1 MIIKN
6 AVKTVVNAPVK
17 TVVTGNIKR
26 INIHS
31 VEIKNG
37 ERAGQVSEVLDL
49 TLKTNEGL
57 AFISVWKNTHEAD
70 FTALHEAAA
79 IGDDLVIKGVA
90 KWDKLGIKMS
100 NPELEEL
107 IKVGPEAEAEVESKF
122 EARIEEPDYELP
134 WNE

>member
-6 AVKTVVNAPVK
+6 AVKTVVNTPVK
-17 TVVTGNIKR
+17 TTVVGNIKK
-26 INIHS
+26 INIHD

-37 ERAGQVSEVLDL
+37 DRAGSKSEVLDL

-57 AFISVWKNTHEAD
+57 AFISIWKNTHEQD

-90 KWDKLGIKMS
+90 KWDRLGIKMS

-107 IKVGPEAEAEVESKF
+107 IKVGPEAEAKVEQRYGSD
-122 EARIEEPDYELP
+122 EEPNYEFP

>member
-6 AVKTVVNAPVK
+6 ANKSSVVAPVK
-17 TVVTGNIKR
+17 TTVAGNIKR
-26 INIHS
+26 INIHN

-37 ERAGQVSEVLDL
+37 DRAGSKSEVMDL

-57 AFISVWKNTHEAD
+57 AFISIWKNTHETD
-70 FTALHEAAA
+70 FVALHEAAA

-107 IKVGPEAEAEVESKF
+107 IKVGPEAEAEVSSKF
-122 EARIEEPDYELP
+122 EGAPEQPEYDVP